1 MIKPIMRKKP
11 SSPVKK
17 RPSLLYLTIII
28 TWPIFVKRRL
38 RKLLPRIFQTW
49 DHVDLI
55 PKIHISSPKGE
66 KEFRSH
72 ADFVDLDF
80 IMPFIKMVKELGQD
94 VDFMIEAKAKDQATL
109 KLVEDMSKIR
119 GFKRV
124 QRGCHRDQIITCI
137 FSTGNG

>member
-1 MIKPIMRKKP
+1 VFDYHHHMANPCETP
-11 SSPVKK
+11 
-17 RPSLLYLTIII
+17 LE
-28 TWPIFVKRRL
+28 
-38 RKLLPRIFQTW
+38 KLLPRIFQTW
-49 DHVDLI
+49 DHVNLL

-80 IMPFIKMVKELGQD
+80 IMPFIKVVKELGQD

-124 QRGCHRDQIITCI
+124 RGAAIEIK
-137 FSTGNG
+137 